1 MEHELRED
9 AVVLVDWDY
18 LAGLAA
24 LLTELQALPGGDTTL
39 HNYLVWRLVAQFYP
53 SKYRDEERRAEQCL
67 KQTEDVFGPVV
78 TAMYVRHK
86 TVEASASLVK
96 EVDMMV
102 DIMKEAF
109 SRNLDKL
116 SWMTE
121 QSREASQEKLGGMMD
136 LIGYPEQ
143 VLNSTWLNNKYADVE
158 VTPDYLMNII
168 AFQSFQ
174 RKEGMNLY
182 IK

>member
-1 MEHELRED
+1 
-9 AVVLVDWDY
+9 
-18 LAGLAA
+18 
-24 LLTELQALPGGDTTL
+24 
-39 HNYLVWRLVAQFYP
+39 
-53 SKYRDEERRAEQCL
+53 
-67 KQTEDVFGPVV
+67 
-78 TAMYVRHK
+78 MYVRHK
-86 TVEASASLVK
+86 TIEASKSLVE

-102 DIMKEAF
+102 DTMKEAF
-109 SRNLDKL
+109 STTLQTLPWMSEDSRTAALHKL
-116 SWMTE
+116 
-121 QSREASQEKLGGMMD
+121 ANMMD